1 MLRRAGEGD
10 CGGCTPLQVTGARLG
25 AMTVATSRG
34 AARAPAWEYTLA
46 GSRVR
51 IAVVAVDP
59 GSIVKVTPP
68 PWDPDDPPGGLR
80 IDGAVLA
87 LDGRTLTAHFTGAEE
102 GDGPCG
108 AAYTARAIE
117 SEHAVV
123 VIVDAHPNRRAG
135 ELQGGRLH
143 KISALYRMRQD
154 ETGQQRHRR
163 QGSSCDTPG
172 AGLHNFYYGG
182 SPGEERAPAGRVTGG
197 GTRRAGRRSPWA
209 ITCWPSARPTPRPA
223 WSGWTMKPALAMCA
237 PGPP

>member
-10 CGGCTPLQVTGARLG
+10 CGGCMPLQVTGARLG

-123 VIVDAHPNRRAG
+123 VIVDAHPNAEQASCRAVG
-135 ELQGGRLH
+135 YTRSLR
-143 KISALYRMRQD
+143 S
-154 ETGQQRHRR
+154 TG
-163 QGSSCDTPG
+163 
-172 AGLHNFYYGG
+172 
-182 SPGEERAPAGRVTGG
+182 
-197 GTRRAGRRSPWA
+197 
-209 ITCWPSARPTPRPA
+209 
-223 WSGWTMKPALAMCA
+223 
-237 PGPP
+237 